1 MKKITVT
8 LTILLLLTS
17 PIFSQS
23 SKTITAETII
33 NNSIQA
39 IGGKEY
45 LKSIK
50 TLYTDLKTEMEGREV
65 NWITKEMLSNK
76 GAFQII
82 YKNRVVYQNWFDG
95 VKGYE
100 IVNGEKKEADQNE
113 FKDKK
118 FKNNIFNELDYLDAK
133 LWSIDFIGE
142 EKVGEIMCYK
152 IKAELTNGLIKY
164 IYFDI
169 KTFYT
174 IKIEK
179 VLNLEKDSFSVTLFS
194 KFKTFGKLI
203 YPTELSFGDGTEFQK
218 AKIESLLIN
227 ENISE
232 SDFNK

>member
-1 MKKITVT
+1 MKKIIIT
-8 LTILLLLTS
+8 LTILLIYTNQ
-17 PIFSQS
+17 IFSQS
-23 SKTITAETII
+23 DKTITAEKIV
-33 NNSIQA
+33 NNSIKA
-39 IGGKEY
+39 MGGEEY

-76 GAFQII
+76 GAFQIV
-82 YKNRVVYQNWFDG
+82 YKDRVVYQNWYDG

-118 FKNNIFNELDYLDAK
+118 FKNNIFNELDYLDSN
-133 LWSIDFIGE
+133 LWNINFIGE
-142 EKVGEIMCYK
+142 EKVGETMCYK
-152 IKAELTNGLIKY
+152 IKAELVNGLIKY

-174 IKIEK
+174 IKTEK
-179 VLNLEKDSFSVTLFS
+179 VINLEKDSFSVTLFS
-194 KFKTFGKLI
+194 KFKKFGKLI
-203 YPTELSFGDGTEFQK
+203 YPTELSFGDGIEFQE
-218 AKIESLLIN
+218 AKIVSLLIN